1 MKRVSDLTYKV
12 SSYSEVPNFS
22 TDDCVD
28 WAVEMV
34 VNGYESYSL
43 LILSSLSKPTNYFEA
58 IDYLKKSF
66 NELSLDFRTG
76 ELGKFSYCFY
86 LIKMMASGNNVQLNL
101 RALHKI
107 MGVDELNDDLI
118 NDFRYLEWAWGD
130 LNYGNIYQD
139 YWPEANKQNIQDI
152 VVSKA
157 KEWIEINKNKVS
169 F

>member
-1 MKRVSDLTYKV
+1 MKRLSDLTYKV

-34 VNGYESYSL
+34 VNGYETYSL
-43 LILSSLSKPTNYFEA
+43 LILASLSKPTNYFEA

-66 NELSLDFRTG
+66 NELNLDFRTG
-76 ELGKFSYCFY
+76 ELGRISYCFY
-86 LIKMMASGNNVQLNL
+86 LIKMMASENNVKFNL
-101 RALHKI
+101 RALHRI
-107 MGVDELNDDLI
+107 IEDEFNDDLI
-118 NDFRYLEWAWGD
+118 NEFRYLDWAWGEFD
-130 LNYGNIYQD
+130 YGNTYQE

-157 KEWIEINKNKVS
+157 KEWIETNKNKVS